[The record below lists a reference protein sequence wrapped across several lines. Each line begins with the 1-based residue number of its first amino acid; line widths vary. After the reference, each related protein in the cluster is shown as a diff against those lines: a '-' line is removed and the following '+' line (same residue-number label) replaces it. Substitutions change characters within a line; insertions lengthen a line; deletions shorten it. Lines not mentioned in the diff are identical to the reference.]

1 MHITILGG
9 AGFLGRKVAARLARD
24 GTLAG
29 RPVSSLTLF
38 DLAEPP
44 RPEEATF
51 PVNSLAGDIAD
62 LPSAAI
68 PTGTNIVF
76 HLAAVVSSAAEADYE
91 LGRRVNVRG
100 TDAVIDA
107 CGRLPAPPRVVFT
120 SSVASFSG
128 GQGAVLPDDAR
139 QVPANTYGAQ
149 KAAAELF
156 LADASRRGMLDAVSI
171 RLPTVVVRPGRP
183 NKAASSFVSAI
194 LREPLLGL
202 PTTLPVPDDFA
213 VWVCSPRRAVEW
225 LLHAAAMDTGLM
237 DAGAMGLGR
246 GINPPGISATVGQM
260 LVALDSVRPGASALV
275 ERRADPAIA
284 AIVGGWPAAFAP
296 VRAAALGFGAHESL
310 AELVQAFIDDDLEN
324 TRRERNGRI

>member
-9 AGFLGRKVAARLARD
+9 AGFLGRKVAARLAAD
-24 GTLAG
+24 GALGG

-38 DLAEPP
+38 DLATPLSPP
-44 RPEEATF
+44 GTKF
-51 PVNSLAGDIAD
+51 PVHSLDGDLAN
-62 LPSAAI
+62 LPPAAI
-68 PTGTNIVF
+68 PPGTDVVF

-107 CGRLPAPPRVVFT
+107 CRRLASPPRVVFA

-156 LADASRRGMLDAVSI
+156 LADASRRGALDAVSI

-202 PTTLPVPDDFA
+202 AATLPVPEDFA
-213 VWVCSPRRAVEW
+213 VWICSPRRAVEW
-225 LLHAAAMDTGLM
+225 LLHAAAMDTAALGL
-237 DAGAMGLGR
+237 DR
-246 GINPPGISATVGQM
+246 GVNPPGISATVGQ
-260 LVALDSVRPGASALV
+260 LLAALDSVRPGASALV
-275 ERRADPAIA
+275 ERRPDPAVA

-296 VRAAALGFGAHESL
+296 VRAATLGFTPHESL

-324 TRRERNGRI
+324 TRRERNADS